1 MGEVSSAVDAI
12 IAGVESLQAAAV
24 DELSHREIVA
34 ELARI
39 TTVAWRL
46 PAVEH
51 RLVAR
56 LVAETEPSRLGESSW
71 KKVLTTALRI
81 SGRDAG
87 RRLREAASL
96 GPGRAMSGEALA
108 PVWEATAAAQ
118 AQGVIGPEHVEV
130 IAKFHHHLPGWV
142 DVDTRQ
148 AADAQLAGLAAGLG
162 PEHLHRCADRLLAM
176 IDQDGP
182 APSEND
188 HARARCLSLGPQ
200 QRDGMSKITGWLTPA
215 ARAVWEAVLAKLA
228 APGQCHPEDA
238 GSDGGAGGPES
249 GPAGVD
255 DQPPPGQSGSDLRT
269 QSQRNHD
276 ALVAVGQSVLAS
288 GELGQHHGLP
298 VTVIVSTT
306 LQELESGA
314 GVAVTGGGS
323 LLPMR
328 EVIAMAANAYHY
340 LAVFDQHTNQALYLG
355 RAKRC
360 ASVAQ
365 RMMLYAR
372 DRGCTRPGCTA
383 PGNQSQVHHVTN
395 WKHGGRTDIDE
406 LTLACGPDNRLI
418 EKTGWS
424 TRRRHDGRIEWIPP
438 PDLDTGQHRT
448 NTYHHPE
455 QHLLPDQNPDE
466 PDDQQRPGED
476 RP

>member
-1 MGEVSSAVDAI
+1 MGEVASAVDAI
-12 IAGVESLQAAAV
+12 LAGVEALQVASV
-24 DELSHREIVA
+24 DELSHREMVA
-34 ELARI
+34 ELARL
-39 TTVAWRL
+39 TAVAWRL

-51 RLVAR
+51 RLLAR

-87 RRLREAASL
+87 RRLREAAHL
-96 GPGRAMSGEALA
+96 GPRRAMSGEALA

-142 DVDTRQ
+142 DVDTRE

-228 APGQCHPEDA
+228 APGQCHPE
-238 GSDGGAGGPES
+238 EH
-249 GPAGVD
+249 PAGVD
-255 DQPPPGQSGSDLRT
+255 DQPPSGQSGSDLRT
-269 QSQRNHD
+269 QYQRNHD
-276 ALVAVGQSVLAS
+276 ALVAAGQSVLAS
-288 GELGQHHGLP
+288 GELGQHNGLP

-360 ASVAQ
+360 ASAAQ
-365 RMMLYAR
+365 RILLHAR
-372 DRGCTRPGCTA
+372 DRGCSRPGCTA
-383 PGNQSQVHHVTN
+383 SGYHCQVHHLTD

-418 EKTGWS
+418 DTTGWS

-438 PDLDTGQHRT
+438 PDLDTGHTRV
-448 NTYHHPE
+448 NSYHHPE
-455 QHLLPDQNPDE
+455 RHLLPDPTADSDTDGS
-466 PDDQQRPGED
+466 DDRD
-476 RP
+476 RDGP